1 MKAFKKLVA
10 AVLVCVMALTMLTA
24 CGGGSSSGGFSS
36 AAFTKKVN
44 DKLAAKGSSIVL
56 QNDDAMVKKAND
68 VAKYMNIPS
77 SDLKGKNDDQKAA
90 YVLQKM
96 FSVIAHVDFAD
107 NEDFEPVEGE
117 TEDKMA
123 ENLANELI
131 QDAGYETISK
141 VGFAMSSVDD
151 KPALWFV
158 YTYAEVNAN

>member
-10 AVLVCVMALTMLTA
+10 TVLVCVMALTMLTA

-56 QNDDAMVKKAND
+56 QNDDAMVKKANEM
-68 VAKYMNIPS
+68 AKIMNIPS
-77 SDLKGKNDDQKAA
+77 SDLKGMTDDDKMS
-90 YVLQKM
+90 YLIQKM
-96 FSVIAHVDFAD
+96 FAAAISADLAD
-107 NEDFEPVEGE
+107 NEDFDVLDDE

-123 ENLANELI
+123 ESFANELI
-131 QDAGYETISK
+131 QGAGSMTVSK
-141 VGFAMSSVDD
+141 VGFAKSSVDGQ
-151 KPALWFV
+151 PTVWCV

>member
-1 MKAFKKLVA
+1 MKAFKKLMA

-68 VAKYMNIPS
+68 VARIMNISS
-77 SDLKGKNDDQKAA
+77 SDVKDMTDE
-90 YVLQKM
+90 QKM
-96 FSVIAHVDFAD
+96 SYFFQKLFNVGASVEFAD
-107 NEDFEPVEGE
+107 NEDFEPLDGE
-117 TEDKMA
+117 TEDQMA
-123 ENLANELI
+123 ESFANELI
-131 QDAGYETISK
+131 QDADSMTVSK
-141 VGFAMSSVDD
+141 VGFAKSYMEDEPFV
-151 KPALWFV
+151 WCV